1 MQSIIIALGSRPMYP
16 YGSCFTLPEERLND
30 RALAIFLGLAAG
42 VMAAVV
48 LMDMM
53 PSALLYDWKAVWEG

>member
-1 MQSIIIALGSRPMYP
+1 MQQVLIIALAAGL
-16 YGSCFTLPEERLND
+16 CTLMGAVLLFLKRDWND

-53 PSALLYDWKAVWEG
+53 PSALLYD